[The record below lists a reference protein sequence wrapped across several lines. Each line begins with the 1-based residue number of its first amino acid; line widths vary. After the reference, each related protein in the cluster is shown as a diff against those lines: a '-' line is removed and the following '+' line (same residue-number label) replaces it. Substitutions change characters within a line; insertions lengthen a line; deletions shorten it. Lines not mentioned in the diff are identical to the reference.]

1 MSSQNEDIYRWATT
15 ENRTLIT
22 GTTIRSNKPLYDSRH
37 ESFVLIFMMVNE
49 VMAIVAQPS

>member
-22 GTTIRSNKPLYDSRH
+22 GTTNRSNKPLYDSRH

-49 VMAIVAQPS
+49 VVAIVAQPS